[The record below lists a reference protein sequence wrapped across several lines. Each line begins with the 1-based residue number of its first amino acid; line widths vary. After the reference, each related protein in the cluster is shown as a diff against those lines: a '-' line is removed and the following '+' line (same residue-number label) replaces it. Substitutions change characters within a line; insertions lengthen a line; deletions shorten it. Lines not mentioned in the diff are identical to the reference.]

1 MMLDTPGHGTHC
13 CAAVYPLLIRV
24 PTMSLIRGNPVM
36 LLLALLTIFASA
48 PTSAQQT
55 PRPLAALAFMAGCWR
70 GDAGV
75 DKTIEEQ
82 WTAADS
88 DVMLATTRYLDDNTG
103 RTRSWEYSRI
113 VVDSAGIALLPA
125 PRGNQQGRFRLTA
138 TTAGEARFEDPAH
151 DFPKRI
157 IYRRVDARRLTVR
170 VDGGE
175 GDREAQE
182 FRLENV
188 PCPTPPR

>member
-1 MMLDTPGHGTHC
+1 
-13 CAAVYPLLIRV
+13 
-24 PTMSLIRGNPVM
+24 MSLIRDNRVM

-48 PTSAQQT
+48 PASAQQT

-75 DKTIEEQ
+75 DKTIEEH

-103 RTRSWEYSRI
+103 RTRGWEYSRI
-113 VVDSAGIALLPA
+113 VADSAGIVLYPA
-125 PRGNQQGRFRLTA
+125 PGGNQQGRFRLTESRP
-138 TTAGEARFEDPAH
+138 GSARFEDPSH

-157 IYRRVDARRLTVR
+157 TYRRVDARRLV
-170 VDGGE
+170 VLIDAGDGDE
-175 GDREAQE
+175 RAQE
-182 FRLENV
+182 FRMENV
-188 PCPTPPR
+188 PCPAPPR